1 MNPVLYFVHGQVPRH
16 KNRRTLSI
24 IGGSEN
30 VDGRVPKNVSAK
42 QRTLVERPPAGPG
55 WLHQIKF
62 DGIGSSR
69 ARTAAACAYG
79 RAPRPITRAV
89 SAASERRW
97 RRCPGRTK
105 PPFAA
110 LQRAA
115 ESAGEMNVGTIG
127 VAAPNPAS
135 SRTAYTPVSRGVR
148 RPPVNLLERREIG
161 AMVE

>member
-69 ARTAAACAYG
+69 ARTAPACAYG

-110 LQRAA
+110 APAGGRIGRRDERRHDRCGSA
-115 ESAGEMNVGTIG
+115 ESGIIE
-127 VAAPNPAS
+127 AS
-135 SRTAYTPVSRGVR
+135 DILLCRALYGVR
-148 RPPVNLLERREIG
+148 R
-161 AMVE
+161 